1 MDGNG
6 LLKTHALLIED
17 KMAVGAFGR
26 ARTYGRDCPFILE
39 VIEIVALPEFSAP
52 LVELNVKAVHFK
64 YWWSKCS
71 FLQVEER

>member
-1 MDGNG
+1 MG
-6 LLKTHALLIED
+6 ALEIMGETVPL
-17 KMAVGAFGR
+17 
-26 ARTYGRDCPFILE
+26 ILE